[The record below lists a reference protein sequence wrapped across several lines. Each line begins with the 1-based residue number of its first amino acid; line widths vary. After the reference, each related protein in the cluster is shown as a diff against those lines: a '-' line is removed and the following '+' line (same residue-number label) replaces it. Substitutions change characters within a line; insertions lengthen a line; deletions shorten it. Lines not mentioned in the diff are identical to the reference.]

1 MAEFKLGRIKFVW
14 KNSWSTSTVYYVDDV
29 IRYGGNTYI
38 CVVGHTSAAD
48 FDTDLSNSPTKWN
61 KMSSGQE
68 WKGDWNTSQLY
79 KEGDLVVYGGNVF
92 VCVDNHTSAATA
104 ASGLEANS
112 ASWNTFAEGFNWESE
127 WAVSTRYQV
136 GDTVSYGGF
145 VYRCSIGHTSSATTT
160 LGLEND
166 TANWQVVNRGLD
178 YKGLWSPSTIRYKIN
193 DLVKYGAKVYICT
206 TYHTSSA
213 TFASGNWAEF
223 VEGTEFEGAW
233 SSGSSYQPG
242 DIVNYGGFIY
252 VAKSFNTAANPTT
265 NASDWDKVTEGLIF
279 QSTWS
284 RSTSYLVGG
293 VVLVNNTTYLAIADS
308 PSVSMTVTASS
319 ASTNRYTT
327 SSTANL
333 AVNMSL
339 VFSGTS
345 FGDTNIGAVYY
356 VKTVDSA
363 TQFTISETPGG
374 TVVIPTTASG
384 TMTAIAAFH
393 PTNTTKW
400 AELAGGI
407 KWRGNWTDDTE
418 FDVNDAVKLGSNSY
432 ICILKHRSEGDD
444 GSTIGVEGGGRS
456 LSRPDLDTT
465 GTYWNVIAI
474 GAEDDV
480 LTTQGD
486 MIYYGGAGPTR
497 LPIGIEGQVLTVNT
511 QDEPFWKTYGFS
523 DFTFYVGTTGADLPA
538 PIWGVSIDKPWASI
552 RYACEQILKG
562 AANPNSARLLE
573 MNRVFIQKEVTEW
586 IQYQIDNNLTPF
598 SKVTVSSI
606 TTTNT
611 LNTATAHGLVA
622 GRTLRAKTTANG
634 VVAER
639 DYYVISTGLTAT
651 AFQLSLTLNGTAIS
665 SFTNGTGLSINLV
678 FDYDE
683 YKCERDVGLII
694 DRLIHDLTHGGNLK
708 MRSAALAFV
717 GGLGD
722 PGEFSAASEDVPY
735 ATLSAEKEESVA
747 AYAYMLTLI
756 NKILSNQTPTVN
768 YQVLNGDNS
777 TTVVAQFIDTDIVA
791 ETGALTTITS
801 LVEIVTDAI
810 TAGNSDDIPA
820 RYIPNYVIKVK
831 AGTYTEVL
839 PIIVPAETAVLGEEV
854 RTTIVKPEGS
864 VVDITDSYY
873 SVRAFDHLTGV
884 IGDIVKGATVT
895 PTSGNTASQ
904 DIAAPFGGTLEETA
918 VEQLVQVMKHQTD
931 SKLNT
936 KHISYTTDP
945 TGYNAS
951 YLIGYGDARKLISE
965 NKKFFQ
971 EEIISY
977 FSDASITGSITGST
991 LTVTAVASGRI
1002 FIGQNV
1008 TGQGIV
1014 NGTRITA
1021 QLTGTAGGTGTYT
1034 VNQSQTVGSVSIT
1047 TNLRYQHTLTR
1058 RDIGYIVDAIV
1069 YDLTYGGNAMTVK
1082 TGLAYYDGDDNTEPQ
1097 VADVIK
1103 AATLASLAYLKTLL
1117 TQVAVDTDVT
1127 ELQTVIPQYR
1137 DTAGSA
1143 GSATFIGNNLDNLI
1157 SIVDVG
1163 PTAVGTTVTLSDPA
1177 ATNGVSSTTALI
1189 SAYSTLN
1196 AAAAT
1201 IRSTTIS
1208 YINTTYPTLV
1218 YDSAKCSRDIGII
1231 LKAVGYDF
1239 QLNSNFQTVIAAL
1252 SYLRPTATEVY
1263 TLNQK
1268 TVTRN
1273 AIQYALTL
1281 ANANVGGNA
1290 TAQSRITA
1298 LAVIIDNVIYG
1309 ATNEGS
1315 VCQTNE
1321 RNRDYARLQLERNR
1335 NFIKAEATAYI
1346 NNTFTATATN
1356 TTVTTNIVTVASTS
1370 WLKRNTAVV
1379 FSGTTFG
1386 GITAGTV
1393 YYVQNI
1399 VSATTFKIATTRNAT
1414 SALTLTTA
1422 SGSMTVKLYYSSSLC
1437 QRDIDTYID
1446 ALKYDLQWPG
1456 NYKSRYVALY
1466 YANAVTGCAEE
1477 NMFLVRNGTGVRNM
1491 TLRDLQGQ
1499 LTPANAYGTSRTTAG
1514 AYVSLDPGWGTAD
1527 FNAWIISRS
1536 CYVQNVATFGN
1547 AAIGQKIDGAL
1558 HDGGNK
1564 SIVSNDFTQLISDG
1578 IGAWI
1583 TNNGRAELVSV
1594 FSYYS
1599 HVGYLAENGGKIRA
1613 TNGNNSYGEFGA
1625 VAEGIDSTETP
1636 VTAVINNRSF
1646 EAQVGAA
1653 YVSGST
1659 VYNLEFSH
1667 AGSMYTSQGTTINI
1681 NGSGLNAAVVADEL
1695 RDGAVY
1701 QVRLTDLA
1709 DSSGE
1714 NDFGGTGFVTAANT
1728 AQAGSATTLTIAA
1741 TDGNLSTAF
1750 PGMLVYLDGGTAV
1763 GQIAKILTYNSGS
1776 KIAKIGKPWFDTL
1789 TCTATTTSTNLIT
1802 VSSTA
1807 TLRVNQLVAF
1817 SGTALGG
1824 LSLTTTYYVIT
1835 INSGTTFTVSTTQ
1848 GGSAVSLST
1857 AAGSMTLD
1865 ELGWDH
1871 VVPGTT
1877 IVSPDASTTYEITP
1891 RLSFTE
1897 PGYTAVAATLP
1908 SASAWVDIK
1917 YIETKQF
1924 FNNLSPTGGSGTGAR
1939 FDVLKDGKGYTVI
1952 QLSGG
1957 TGYTRLNTL
1966 TIAGTSLGGATPAND
1981 LTLIITAVNSTTGA
1995 VQAYEQ
2001 NGEGRG
2007 GNFVAISSTTAG
2019 GYSIDGVTWSTSTL
2033 PSATWSSLAG
2043 GSRTDLTT
2051 AGAFVTGQAYEIVT
2065 AGNTNYT
2072 LIGSTNST
2080 VGTYFVATG
2089 AGVGTGTARLVKTHI
2104 VAISSGGTATAYS
2117 NDGGVTWTSGG
2128 AISSSSAWSSVAY
2141 AGGRWVAVSDT
2152 SASLSVFSVDGGVSW
2167 SNGGAMASANW
2178 KSIAYGMGLWVA
2190 VASGGTVAASSA
2202 DGGLTWTARTLP
2214 SSSNWNSVTWG
2225 NGRWVAVSNTSGQVA
2240 AYSLNG
2246 TTWTA
2251 ASLGVTQGWYRVA
2264 YGQGLFVA
2272 VTNDTDVS
2280 IVTSEDGIVWRER
2293 ALYSTAQSNR
2303 GIAFGN
2309 PNRSPM
2315 WITISNS
2322 ATAASKVVTGAKT
2335 KARCAVA
2342 DGKIFSTAIIEP
2354 GSAYAAAPTLTITDP
2369 NVIYPAPFTVRYG
2382 NGALANPTFTN
2393 RGTGYS
2399 AATATVFGDG
2409 YADFF
2414 QSGSFIGVKRISALP
2429 LAGANIEFSSIPGRY
2444 FKLVQTNSFVGEY
2457 DGAYTAFLQISPEVS
2472 LSEELTHESTAT
2484 LRIQYSQAR
2493 LTGHDFLNVGTG
2505 GFVSSNYPDNPI
2517 YNPIQAN
2524 ETVESGGGRVF
2535 FTSTDQDGNFRVGD
2549 LFTIQ
2554 QSTGVAT
2561 LNADAF
2567 NIAGLNELT
2576 LGAVALGGGSAT
2588 IREFSTD
2595 PFFTENSDDIVPTQ
2609 RAIKSYISSQ
2619 IGGGGASLNVNTLI
2633 AGSILISGNTISTT
2647 TGGQINVRAVLNFQS
2662 GIEGIPLSFQYF
2674 LT

>member
-1 MAEFKLGRIKFVW
+1 
-14 KNSWSTSTVYYVDDV
+14 
-29 IRYGGNTYI
+29 
-38 CVVGHTSAAD
+38 
-48 FDTDLSNSPTKWN
+48 
-61 KMSSGQE
+61 
-68 WKGDWNTSQLY
+68 
-79 KEGDLVVYGGNVF
+79 
-92 VCVDNHTSAATA
+92 
-104 ASGLEANS
+104 
-112 ASWNTFAEGFNWESE
+112 
-127 WAVSTRYQV
+127 
-136 GDTVSYGGF
+136 
-145 VYRCSIGHTSSATTT
+145 
-160 LGLEND
+160 
-166 TANWQVVNRGLD
+166 
-178 YKGLWSPSTIRYKIN
+178 
-193 DLVKYGAKVYICT
+193 
-206 TYHTSSA
+206 
-213 TFASGNWAEF
+213 
-223 VEGTEFEGAW
+223 
-233 SSGSSYQPG
+233 
-242 DIVNYGGFIY
+242 
-252 VAKSFNTAANPTT
+252 
-265 NASDWDKVTEGLIF
+265 
-279 QSTWS
+279 
-284 RSTSYLVGG
+284 
-293 VVLVNNTTYLAIADS
+293 
-308 PSVSMTVTASS
+308 MTVTASS
-319 ASTNRYTT
+319 AATNRYTT
-327 SSTANL
+327 SSTTGL
-333 AVNMSL
+333 SVNMSL

-374 TVVIPTTASG
+374 TVVIPTTSSG
-384 TMTAIAAFH
+384 TMTAVAAFH

-407 KWRGNWTDDTE
+407 KWKGNWTDDTE

-444 GSTIGVEGGGRS
+444 GSTIGVDGGGRS

-474 GAEDDV
+474 GAENDV

-497 LPIGIEGQVLTVNT
+497 LPIGIEGQVLTVNAE
-511 QDEPFWKTYGFS
+511 DEPFWKTYGFS
-523 DFTFYVGTTGADLPA
+523 DFTFYVGTTGSDLPA

-562 AANPNSARLLE
+562 TANPNSARLLE

-586 IQYQIDNNLTPF
+586 IQYQITNNIAPF
-598 SKVTVSSI
+598 TS
-606 TTTNT
+606 
-611 LNTATAHGLVA
+611 A
-622 GRTLRAKTTANG
+622 
-634 VVAER
+634 
-639 DYYVISTGLTAT
+639 
-651 AFQLSLTLNGTAIS
+651 
-665 SFTNGTGLSINLV
+665 

-722 PGEFSAASEDVPY
+722 PGEFSASSEDVPY

-747 AYAYMLTLI
+747 AYSYMLTLI
-756 NKILSNQTPTVN
+756 DNVLSNEAPTVN

-777 TTVVAQFIDTDIVA
+777 TTVVAQFIDTDLVA
-791 ETGALTTITS
+791 EAGALTTITI
-801 LVEIVTDAI
+801 LVDIVTDAI
-810 TAGNSDDIPA
+810 TAGDSDNIPA
-820 RYIPNYVIKVK
+820 RYVPNYVIKVK

-839 PIIVPAETAVLGEEV
+839 PIIVPAETAVLGDEV

-951 YLIGYGDARKLISE
+951 YLVGYGDARKLISE

-977 FSDASITGSITGST
+977 FSDASITGSITTST

-1034 VNQSQTVGSVSIT
+1034 VNQSQTVGSVAIT

-1103 AATLASLAYLKTLL
+1103 AATLASLTYLKTLM
-1117 TQVAVDTDVT
+1117 TQVAVNTDVT
-1127 ELQTVIPQYR
+1127 ELQTEIPQYR

-1189 SAYSTLN
+1189 SAYSTLD

-1208 YINTTYPTLV
+1208 WINSNYPSLT

-1268 TVTRN
+1268 TVTRS

-1290 TAQSRITA
+1290 TAQSRITS

-1335 NFIKAEATAYI
+1335 DFIKAEATAYI
-1346 NNTFTATATN
+1346 DSTFTGTATN
-1356 TTVTTNIVTVASTS
+1356 TTVTTNVVTVGSTS
-1370 WLKRNTAVV
+1370 WLKRNTAIV

-1386 GITAGTV
+1386 GITAGAV

-1422 SGSMTVKLYYSSSLC
+1422 SGSMTVDLYYNSSLC

-1527 FNAWIISRS
+1527 FNTWIISRS

-1667 AGSMYTSQGTTINI
+1667 AGSMYTSQGTTITI
-1681 NGSGLNAAVVADEL
+1681 NGSGLNAAAVADEL
-1695 RDGAVY
+1695 RDGAVF

-1709 DSSGE
+1709 DSTGE

-1741 TDGNLSTAF
+1741 TDGNLSTAY

-1776 KIAKIGKPWFDTL
+1776 KIAKIGKPWFDQL

-1807 TLRVNQLVAF
+1807 TLRIGQLVAF

-1835 INSGTTFTVSTTQ
+1835 IDSGTTFTVSTSL
-1848 GGSAVSLST
+1848 GGSVVSLT
-1857 AAGSMTLD
+1857 TDAGSMTLD

-1871 VVPGTT
+1871 LVPGTA
-1877 IVSPDASTTYEITP
+1877 IVSPDASSTYEITP

-1897 PGYTAVAATLP
+1897 PGYAATAATLP

-1924 FNNLSPTGGSGTGAR
+1924 FNNLAPTGGSGTNAR

-1981 LTLIITAVNSTTGA
+1981 LTLLITAVNSTTGA
-1995 VQAYEQ
+1995 IQSYEQ
-2001 NGEGRG
+2001 SGEGRG

-2019 GYSIDGVTWSTSTL
+2019 GYSVDGVNWSVSTL
-2033 PSATWSSLAG
+2033 PSATWTSISG
-2043 GSRTDLTT
+2043 GNRTDLTT
-2051 AGAFVTGQAYEIVT
+2051 AGAFVVGQAYEIVT

-2089 AGVGTGTARLVKTHI
+2089 VGTGTGTARLVKTHI

-2128 AISSSSAWSSVAY
+2128 AVSASSAWSSVAY

-2152 SASLSVFSVDGGVSW
+2152 SASLSVFSVDGGVTW
-2167 SNGGAMASANW
+2167 SNGGSMATANW

-2190 VASGGTVAASSA
+2190 IASGGTVAASSA

-2225 NGRWVAVSNTSGQVA
+2225 NGRFVAVSKTSGQVA

-2251 ASLGVTQGWYRVA
+2251 SSLGVTQQWHDVA
-2264 YGQGLFVA
+2264 YGQGLFIA
-2272 VTNDTDVS
+2272 VTDDTDAT
-2280 IVTSEDGIVWRER
+2280 IVTSEDGIVWRSRE
-2293 ALYSTAQSNR
+2293 LYSTAQSNK

-2354 GSAYAAAPTLTITDP
+2354 GSAYTSAPTLTITDP
-2369 NVIYPAPFTVRYG
+2369 NVIYPAPFTVRTG

-2429 LAGANIEFSSIPGRY
+2429 LAGANVEFSSIPGRY

-2457 DGAYTAFLQISPEVS
+2457 DGAYTAFLQVSPDVS

-2493 LTGHDFLNVGTG
+2493 LTGHDFLNIGTG

-2633 AGSILISGNTISTT
+2633 AGSIIISGNTISTT

>member
-14 KNSWSTSTVYYVDDV
+14 KDTWTTSTTYYVDDV

-38 CVVGHTSAAD
+38 CVVGHNSSPD
-48 FDTDLSNSPTKWN
+48 FDTDLSASPTKWN

-68 WKGDWNTSQLY
+68 WKGDWTTSTSY
-79 KEGDLVVYGGNVF
+79 KEGDLAVYGGNVY

-112 ASWNTFAEGFNWESE
+112 AAWNIFTEGFNWEGE
-127 WAVSTRYQV
+127 WTTSTRYQV
-136 GDTVSYGGF
+136 GDTVSYGGLI
-145 VYRCSIGHTSSATTT
+145 YRCSIGHTSSATAT

-166 TANWQVVNRGLD
+166 TANWQVINRGLD
-178 YKGLWSPSTIRYKIN
+178 YKGAWSGSSVRYKVN
-193 DLVKYGAKVYICT
+193 DLVKYGAKVYICV

-213 TFASGNWAEF
+213 TFASANWAEF
-223 VEGTEFEGAW
+223 VEGTEFEGNWYNGTA
-233 SSGSSYQPG
+233 YQPG
-242 DIVNYGGFIY
+242 DIVNYGGYIY
-252 VAKSFNTAANPTT
+252 VSKSFNTGANPTSSV
-265 NASDWDKVTEGLIF
+265 SDWDKVTEGFVF
-279 QSTWS
+279 QDTWS
-284 RSTSYLVGG
+284 RNTSYKVGD
-293 VVLVNNTTYLAIADS
+293 VVLINNTTYLATADS
-308 PSVSMTVTASS
+308 PSIPLTVTASS
-319 ASTNRYTT
+319 TTTNRYTT
-327 SSTANL
+327 ADTTGLVA
-333 AVNMSL
+333 NMSI

-356 VKTVDSA
+356 IKTVDSS
-363 TQFTISETPGG
+363 TTFTISETPGG
-374 TVVIPTTASG
+374 TVVTPTNGSG
-384 TMTAIAAFH
+384 TMNAYAAFH
-393 PTNTTKW
+393 PTNTNYW
-400 AELAGGI
+400 SELAGGI
-407 KWRGNWTDDTE
+407 HWRGSWSDDTE
-418 FDVNDAVKLGSNSY
+418 YDVNDAVKYGTNSY

-456 LSRPDLDTT
+456 NSRPDLDIT
-465 GTYWNVIAI
+465 GTYWNVVAI
-474 GAEDDV
+474 GTEDDV

-486 MIYYGGAGPTR
+486 MLYYGGAGPTR
-497 LPIGIEGQVLTVNT
+497 LPIGIEGQILTVNG
-511 QDEPFWKTYGFS
+511 DEEPEWKTYGFS
-523 DFTFYVGTTGADLPA
+523 DFTYYVAPTGFDAPA

-562 AANPNSARLLE
+562 TANPNAARLLE

-586 IQYQIDNNLTPF
+586 IQYQITNN
-598 SKVTVSSI
+598 
-606 TTTNT
+606 
-611 LNTATAHGLVA
+611 
-622 GRTLRAKTTANG
+622 
-634 VVAER
+634 
-639 DYYVISTGLTAT
+639 ISPYT
-651 AFQLSLTLNGTAIS
+651 S
-665 SFTNGTGLSINLV
+665 SFV
-678 FDYDE
+678 YED

-722 PGEFSAASEDVPY
+722 PGEFSAPEEDMPY
-735 ATLSAEKEESVA
+735 ANLTSEKEESVA

-756 NKILSNQTPTVN
+756 DKVLSNEAPTTN

-777 TTVVAQFIDTDIVA
+777 TTVVDQFIDFSLTA
-791 ETGALTTITS
+791 ESGAFSTITN
-801 LVEIVTDAI
+801 LVTIVTDAI
-810 TAGNSDDIPA
+810 TAGDSDDIPA
-820 RYIPNYVIKVK
+820 RYVPNYVIKIK
-831 AGTYTEVL
+831 AGTYSEVL
-839 PIIVPAETAVLGEEV
+839 PIIVPAETALLGDEV
-854 RTTIVKPEGS
+854 RTTIVKPEDS
-864 VVDITDSYY
+864 VIDISDAYY
-873 SVRAFDHLTGV
+873 TVETFDHLTSV

-895 PTSGNTASQ
+895 PTSGNTTSQ
-904 DIAAPFGGTLEETA
+904 DINAPFGDTAEETV

-931 SKLNT
+931 SRLNT
-936 KHISYTTDP
+936 KHITYTTDP

-951 YLIGYGDARKLISE
+951 YLVGYGDARKLIKE

-971 EEIISY
+971 EEIIAY
-977 FSDASITGSITGST
+977 LSDATFTGFITNST
-991 LTVTAVASGRI
+991 LTVETITSGTI
-1002 FIGQNV
+1002 FLGQNI
-1008 TGQGIV
+1008 TGQGII
-1014 NGTRITA
+1014 NGTKITA
-1021 QLTGTAGGTGTYT
+1021 QLTGSTGGVGTYT
-1034 VNQSQTVGSVSIT
+1034 VSQSQTVGTVSIT
-1047 TNLRYQHTLTR
+1047 SNLRYQHTLTR

-1097 VADVIK
+1097 VSDAIK
-1103 AATLASLAYLKTLL
+1103 SATLASLSYLKTLM
-1117 TQVAVDTDVT
+1117 TQVAVDTNVT
-1127 ELQTVIPQYR
+1127 ELQTDIPQYR

-1143 GSATFIGNNLDNLI
+1143 GAATFIGNNLDDLI
-1157 SIVDVG
+1157 ELVDVG
-1163 PTAVGTTVTLSDPA
+1163 PTAVGSTVTLSDPA

-1196 AAAAT
+1196 AAATT
-1201 IRSTTIS
+1201 IRSNTIS
-1208 YINTTYPTLV
+1208 WINSNYPGLT

-1268 TVTRN
+1268 TVTRA

-1281 ANANVGGNA
+1281 AQSNVGGNA
-1290 TAQSRITA
+1290 TAQTRIA
-1298 LAVIIDNVIYG
+1298 ASAVILDNIIYG

-1335 NFIKAEATAYI
+1335 AFIKAEVSAYI
-1346 NNTFTATATN
+1346 ENTFSDTATN
-1356 TTVTTNIVTVASTS
+1356 TTATTNIVTISDTS
-1370 WLKRNTAVV
+1370 WLKRNTAIV
-1379 FSGTTFG
+1379 FGGTTFG

-1393 YYVQNI
+1393 YYVQNV

-1414 SALTLTTA
+1414 AALTLSTA
-1422 SGSMTVKLYYSSSLC
+1422 SGSMTVDLYYNSDLC
-1437 QRDIDTYID
+1437 LRDVDTYID

-1456 NYKSRYVALY
+1456 NYKSRYVAQY
-1466 YANAVTGCAEE
+1466 YANAVVGCHEE

-1491 TLRDLQGQ
+1491 TLQGLEGQ
-1499 LTPANAYGTSRTTAG
+1499 LTPENTYGTSRTTAG
-1514 AYVSLDPGWGTAD
+1514 AYVSLDPGWGPAD
-1527 FNAWIISRS
+1527 FNTWIISRS

-1558 HDGGNK
+1558 HNGGNK

-1578 IGAWI
+1578 IGAWV

-1594 FSYYS
+1594 FTYYS

-1613 TNGNNSYGEFGA
+1613 TNGNNSYGDFGS
-1625 VAEGIDSTETP
+1625 VSEGIDDTETP

-1646 EAQVGAA
+1646 EAQVASA
-1653 YVSGST
+1653 NVSGT
-1659 VYNLEFSH
+1659 AVYNLEYSH
-1667 AGSMYTSQGTTINI
+1667 AGSMYTTQSTTIQI
-1681 NGSGLNAAVVADEL
+1681 NGSGLNAAAVADEL
-1695 RDGAVY
+1695 RDGAVF
-1701 QVRLTDLA
+1701 QIRLTDLA
-1709 DSSGE
+1709 DSTGE
-1714 NDFGGTGFVTAANT
+1714 NDFGGTGYVGAANT
-1728 AQAGSATTLTIAA
+1728 AQTGSATTITIAA
-1741 TDGNLSTAF
+1741 TDGNLSTAY
-1750 PGMLVYLDGGTAV
+1750 PGMLIYLDGGTGV
-1763 GQIAKILTYNSGS
+1763 GQIAKILTYSSGS
-1776 KIAKIGKPWFDTL
+1776 KIAKIGKPWFDQL
-1789 TCTATTTSTNLIT
+1789 TCTATATSTNLIT

-1807 TLRVNQLVAF
+1807 TLRVDQLVAF

-1824 LSLTTTYYVIT
+1824 LSTTTTYYVLT
-1835 INSGTTFTVSTTQ
+1835 VDSATTFTVSTSQ
-1848 GGSAVSLST
+1848 GGSVVSLTNDSGT
-1857 AAGSMTLD
+1857 MYLD

-1871 VVPGTT
+1871 VVPGTA
-1877 IVSPDASTTYEITP
+1877 IVSPDASTTYEISP
-1891 RLSFTE
+1891 RLSFTA
-1897 PGYTAVAATLP
+1897 PGYTATAATLP
-1908 SASAWVDIK
+1908 SSSAWVDIK
-1917 YIETKQF
+1917 YIETEEF
-1924 FNNLSPTGGSGTGAR
+1924 FHNLTPTGGSGTGAR

-1957 TGYTRLNTL
+1957 TGYERLETL

-1981 LTLIITAVNSTTGA
+1981 LTLYLTAVNSTTGA

-2007 GNFVAISSTTAG
+2007 GNFIAISSSTAG
-2019 GYSIDGVTWSTSTL
+2019 GYSVDGVTWTASTL
-2033 PSATWSSLAG
+2033 PSATWTSIAG
-2043 GSRTDLTT
+2043 GSRTDAIT
-2051 AGAFVTGQAYEIVT
+2051 AGSFVPGQAYEIVT

-2072 LIGSTNST
+2072 LIGSTSSNI
-2080 VGTYFVATG
+2080 GTYFVATG
-2089 AGVGTGTARLVKTHI
+2089 VGTGTGTARPIKTHI

-2117 NDGGVTWTSGG
+2117 ADGGATWTSGG
-2128 AISSSSAWSSVAY
+2128 SIGSSSAWSSVAY
-2141 AGGRWVAVSDT
+2141 NSGRWVAVSDT
-2152 SASLSVFSVDGGVSW
+2152 SASLSVFSVDGGLTW
-2167 SNGGAMASANW
+2167 SNGGSMSSANW
-2178 KSIAYGMGLWVA
+2178 KSITYGMGVWVA
-2190 VASGGTVAASSA
+2190 VASGGTVAASST

-2214 SSSNWNSVTWG
+2214 ASSNWNSVTWG
-2225 NGRWVAVSNTSGQVA
+2225 NGRFVAVSKTNGQVA

-2246 TTWTA
+2246 TTWTQT
-2251 ASLGVTQGWYRVA
+2251 SLGVTHQWHKVA
-2264 YGQGLFVA
+2264 YGQGLFIA
-2272 VTNDTDVS
+2272 VTDDTDAT
-2280 IVTSEDGIVWRER
+2280 IVTSEDGVVWRSRE
-2293 ALYSTAQSNR
+2293 LYGSAQSNK

-2315 WITISNS
+2315 WITISDS
-2322 ATAASKVVTGAKT
+2322 ATAASKVVTGAKA

-2342 DGKIFSTAIIEP
+2342 DEKIFQTSIIEP
-2354 GSAYAAAPTLTITDP
+2354 GSGYTSLPTLTITDP
-2369 NVIYPAPFTVRYG
+2369 NVIYPAPYDVRYG
-2382 NGALANPTFTN
+2382 NGVLANPTFTN
-2393 RGTGYS
+2393 RGTGYAS
-2399 AATATVFGDG
+2399 ATATVFGDG

-2414 QSGSFIGVKRISALP
+2414 QNGSFIGVKRISALP

-2444 FKLVQTNSFVGEY
+2444 FKLVQVNSFVGEY
-2457 DGAYTAFLQISPEVS
+2457 DGAYTAFLQISPDVTI
-2472 LSEELTHESTAT
+2472 SEAPTHESAVT

-2493 LTGHDFLNVGTG
+2493 LTGHDFLNIGTG

-2595 PFFTENSDDIVPTQ
+2595 PFFTENSDEIVPTQ
-2609 RAIKSYISSQ
+2609 RAIKAYISSQ

-2633 AGSILISGNTISTT
+2633 AGSIIIQGNTISTT
-2647 TGGQINVRAVLNFQS
+2647 TGGQINVKSVLNFQN
-2662 GIEGIPLSFQYF
+2662 GIEGIPLAYQYF

>member
-38 CVVGHTSAAD
+38 CVVGHTSSAD
-48 FDTDLSNSPTKWN
+48 FDTDLSNAPTKWN

-68 WKGDWNTSQLY
+68 WKGEWNTSQAY

-104 ASGLEANS
+104 ASGLEVNS

-136 GDTVSYGGF
+136 GDTVSYGGY
-145 VYRCSIGHTSSATTT
+145 VYRCSIGHTSSATTA

-166 TANWQVVNRGLD
+166 SANWQVVNRGLD
-178 YKGLWSPSTIRYKIN
+178 YKGLWSPSSIRYKIN

-233 SSGSSYQPG
+233 SSGTAYQPG

-252 VAKSFNTAANPTT
+252 VSKSFNTAANPTSS
-265 NASDWDKVTEGLIF
+265 ASDWDKVTEGLVF
-279 QSTWS
+279 QNTWS

-319 ASTNRYTT
+319 AATNRYTT
-327 SSTANL
+327 SSTAGL

-356 VKTVDSA
+356 VKTVDSG

-374 TVVIPTTASG
+374 TVVIPTTSSG
-384 TMTAIAAFH
+384 TMTAVAAFH

-432 ICILKHRSEGDD
+432 ICVLKHRSEGDD

-497 LPIGIEGQVLTVNT
+497 LPIGIEGQVLTVNAD
-511 QDEPFWKTYGFS
+511 DEPFWKTYGFS

-538 PIWGVSIDKPWASI
+538 PIWGISIDKPWASI

-562 AANPNSARLLE
+562 TANPNSARLLE

-586 IQYQIDNNLTPF
+586 IQYQITNNISPF
-598 SKVTVSSI
+598 
-606 TTTNT
+606 
-611 LNTATAHGLVA
+611 
-622 GRTLRAKTTANG
+622 
-634 VVAER
+634 
-639 DYYVISTGLTAT
+639 ISA
-651 AFQLSLTLNGTAIS
+651 
-665 SFTNGTGLSINLV
+665 

-722 PGEFSAASEDVPY
+722 PGEFSAPSEDVPY

-747 AYAYMLTLI
+747 AYSYMLTLM
-756 NKILSNQTPTVN
+756 NKILSNQVPTVN

-791 ETGALTTITS
+791 ETGAFTTITG
-801 LVEIVTDAI
+801 LVDIVTDAI
-810 TAGNSDDIPA
+810 TAGNSDNIPA
-820 RYIPNYVIKVK
+820 RYVPNYVIKVK

-839 PIIVPAETAVLGEEV
+839 PIIVPAETAVLGDEV

-873 SVRAFDHLTGV
+873 SITAFDRLTGV

-895 PTSGNTASQ
+895 PTSGNTVSQ
-904 DIAAPFGGTLEETA
+904 DIAAPFGSTVEETV

-945 TGYNAS
+945 TGYNTS

-977 FSDASITGSITGST
+977 FSDASCTGSISGST
-991 LTVTAVASGRI
+991 LTITAVASGTI

-1034 VNQSQTVGSVSIT
+1034 VNQSQTIGSVSIT

-1058 RDIGYIVDAIV
+1058 RDVGYIVDAIV

-1082 TGLAYYDGDDNTEPQ
+1082 TGLAYYDGDDNTDPQ

-1103 AATLASLAYLKTLL
+1103 AATLASLAYLKTLM
-1117 TQVAVDTDVT
+1117 TQVAVNTDVT
-1127 ELQTVIPQYR
+1127 ELQTEIPQYR

-1143 GSATFIGNNLDNLI
+1143 GSATFIGNNIDNLI

-1208 YINTTYPTLV
+1208 WINSNYPSLT

-1268 TVTRN
+1268 TVTRS

-1281 ANANVGGNA
+1281 AKANVGGDA
-1290 TAQSRITA
+1290 TAQARITA
-1298 LAVIIDNVIYG
+1298 LAVIIDNIIYG

-1315 VCQTNE
+1315 ICQTNE
-1321 RNRDYARLQLERNR
+1321 RTRDYARLQLERNR

-1346 NNTFTATATN
+1346 DNTFTGTATN
-1356 TTVTTNIVTVASTS
+1356 TTVTTNVVTVASTS
-1370 WLKRNTAVV
+1370 WLKRNTAIV

-1422 SGSMTVKLYYSSSLC
+1422 SGSMTVKLYYNSSLC

-1499 LTPANAYGTSRTTAG
+1499 LTPVNTYGTSRTTAG
-1514 AYVSLDPGWGTAD
+1514 AYVSLDPGWGPAD

-1558 HDGGNK
+1558 HNGGNK

-1578 IGAWI
+1578 IGAWV

-1625 VAEGIDSTETP
+1625 VSEGIDSTETP

-1646 EAQVGAA
+1646 EAQVGTAN
-1653 YVSGST
+1653 VSGAT

-1667 AGSMYTSQGTTINI
+1667 AGSMYTSQGTTITI
-1681 NGSGLNAAVVADEL
+1681 NGSGLNAVAVADEL
-1695 RDGAVY
+1695 RDGAVF
-1701 QVRLTDLA
+1701 QIRLTDLA

-1714 NDFGGTGFVTAANT
+1714 NNFGGTGYVTAANT

-1741 TDGNLSTAF
+1741 TDGNLSTAY
-1750 PGMLVYLDGGTAV
+1750 PGMLIYLEGGTAV
-1763 GQIAKILTYNSGS
+1763 GQIAKILTYNNGS

-1789 TCTATTTSTNLIT
+1789 TCTNTTTSTNLIT
-1802 VSSTA
+1802 VSSTE
-1807 TLRVNQLVAF
+1807 TLRIDQLVAF

-1835 INSGTTFTVSTTQ
+1835 IDSSTTFTVSTSQ
-1848 GGSAVSLST
+1848 GGGAVSLTT
-1857 AAGSMTLD
+1857 AAGTMYLD

-1871 VVPGTT
+1871 ILPGTA

-1897 PGYTAVAATLP
+1897 PGYAATAATLP
-1908 SASAWVDIK
+1908 SSSAWVDIK
-1917 YIETKQF
+1917 YIETEQF
-1924 FNNLSPTGGSGTGAR
+1924 FSNLSPTGGSGTGAR

-1981 LTLIITAVNSTTGA
+1981 LTLLLTAVNSTTGA

-2019 GYSIDGVTWSTSTL
+2019 GYSIDGVSWSVSTL
-2033 PSATWSSLAG
+2033 PSATWTSISG
-2043 GSRTDLTT
+2043 GSRTDTT
-2051 AGAFVTGQAYEIVT
+2051 IAGSFVIGQAYEIIT

-2072 LIGSTNST
+2072 LIGATSST

-2089 AGVGTGTARLVKTHI
+2089 AGVGTGTARLIKTHI

-2117 NDGGVTWTSGG
+2117 DDGGVTWASGG
-2128 AISSSSAWSSVAY
+2128 AIGSSSAWSSVAY
-2141 AGGRWVAVSDT
+2141 ANGRWVAVSDT
-2152 SASLSVFSVDGGVSW
+2152 SASLSVFSVDGGLTW
-2167 SNGGAMASANW
+2167 SNGGSMASANW

-2190 VASGGTVAASSA
+2190 VASGGTVAASST
-2202 DGGLTWTARTLP
+2202 DGGITWTPRTLP

-2225 NGRWVAVSNTSGQVA
+2225 NGRFVAVSKTSGQVA

-2246 TTWTA
+2246 TTWTQT
-2251 ASLGVTQGWYRVA
+2251 SLGVTQAWHCVA
-2264 YGQGLFVA
+2264 YGQGLFIA
-2272 VTNDTDVS
+2272 VTDDTDAT
-2280 IVTSEDGIVWRER
+2280 IVTSENGIVWRSRE
-2293 ALYSTAQSNR
+2293 LYSTARSNK

-2322 ATAASKVVTGAKT
+2322 STAASKVVTGAKA

-2342 DGKIFSTAIIEP
+2342 DGQIFSTAIIEP
-2354 GSAYAAAPTLTITDP
+2354 GSAYTSAPTLTITDP
-2369 NVIYPAPFTVRYG
+2369 NVIYPAPFSVRTG
-2382 NGALANPTFTN
+2382 NGALANPTLTN

-2399 AATATVFGDG
+2399 SATATVFGDG

-2414 QSGSFIGVKRISALP
+2414 QTGSFIGVKRISALP

-2457 DGAYTAFLQISPEVS
+2457 DGAYTAFFQISPEVA
-2472 LSEELTHESTAT
+2472 LSEELAHESTAT

-2493 LTGHDFLNVGTG
+2493 LTGHDFLNIGTG
-2505 GFVSSNYPDNPI
+2505 GFVSSNYPDTPI
-2517 YNPIQAN
+2517 YNSIQAN

-2609 RAIKSYISSQ
+2609 RAIKAYISSQ

-2633 AGSILISGNTISTT
+2633 AGSIIISGNTISTT